1 MKSILCVSAVLV
13 ALCGCQTTT
22 DRDNKL
28 AASTILGA
36 ATGIIIASQFYGS
49 GSSGAIAKIFI
60 GTAGAIGGYYLA
72 QELLPPEKEAL
83 AEAAYKSLESSKI
96 GETVSWHNED
106 TGNSGTFTPTR
117 EFTDKRGRRCRN
129 FKSSITVNMETANSK
144 ASACRITDSAWRAV

>member
-49 GSSGAIAKIFI
+49 GSSGGYCKNFHRYGRRNRRLLPGSGAIA
-60 GTAGAIGGYYLA
+60 
-72 QELLPPEKEAL
+72 PEKEAL

-96 GETVSWHNED
+96 GEETVSWHNED
-106 TGNSGTFTPTR
+106 TETPALSP
-117 EFTDKRGRRCRN
+117 N
-129 FKSSITVNMETANSK
+129 PSSPTSEVNVVETSNLVLPSTWKPQTPK
-144 ASACRITDSAWRAV
+144 ASMPNNR